1 MSLGKKDIVNNIFSE
16 THLSK
21 KDLNIFLDTFIKLI
35 KENTE
40 NKTVKISK
48 FGSFN
53 SKSTPQ
59 RVGRNPKTKEQ
70 YLISKRKKVFFKPS
84 YDIKNL
90 LNWYIGRD
98 GRIWTDDHYTPSV
111 VRYQNALHPEINNI

>member
-59 RVGRNPKTKEQ
+59 RVGRNPKSKIVHE
-70 YLISKRKKVFFKPS
+70 ISERNVVTFKLAKILKKKLNYYVRK
-84 YDIKNL
+84 
-90 LNWYIGRD
+90 
-98 GRIWTDDHYTPSV
+98 
-111 VRYQNALHPEINNI
+111 